1 MSSTKID
8 FSPGSKNWIVK
19 FFELQEKGIFSV
31 DQDLIHQKEANLTH
45 FIAHQTGLI
54 YGTAKS
60 FIFSNQIDPNTF
72 NTDEQLKLLV
82 FETLFFTYNR
92 KQQKAVS
99 QSEFI
104 DTLLTF
110 YKGFEGSSL
119 IERLSIRFAQTPNKK
134 LEVILASRV
143 GIKSSFMGA
152 NYWLKH
158 LSNAFIFLDVILFR
172 AFLEG
177 DQTPFLKNYE
187 RYTSSILNGLIYAAF
202 IDGKVE
208 EKEKKILVHFIASA
222 ALPRLLKNKYQKR
235 IKIGIPL
242 KVLQQEFIENEL
254 LGQLTYEFGHLLLQS
269 THQLS
274 PLERQKL
281 KALGKVLNM
290 TEAQMLASEEMS
302 TAFIA
307 HSGPQELLVYKQSTE
322 TSFAYK
328 ETSKRWLRIIG
339 RNRDR
344 LIKEIKESKEL
355 MALLQKSTKEELSPE
370 EKEQVKE
377 QFYDILKSMPS
388 LAIFLLP
395 GGTLL
400 LPIVM
405 KLVPELIPSAFKVN
419 EVEKKQPQDEL

>member
-8 FSPGSKNWIVK
+8 FSPGSKNWIAK
-19 FFELQEKGIFSV
+19 FFELQERGVFSV
-31 DQDLIHQKEANLTH
+31 DQDLIHQKESNLTH
-45 FIAHQTGLI
+45 FISHQTGLI

-60 FIFSNQIDPNTF
+60 FIFSNELDPSTF

-82 FETLFFTYNR
+82 FETLLFTYIR
-92 KQQKAVS
+92 KQQKAVN
-99 QSEFI
+99 QIQFI

-119 IERLSIRFAQTPNKK
+119 QERLSLRFTQTPNKK

-177 DQTPFLKNYE
+177 DQTTFLKNYE

-208 EKEKKILVHFIASA
+208 EKEKKILAHFIASA
-222 ALPRLLKNKYQKR
+222 ALPRSLKNKYQKR

-274 PLERQKL
+274 PLERLKL

-290 TEAQMLASEEMS
+290 TEAQMLVSEEMS

-322 TSFAYK
+322 ASFAYK

-344 LIKEIKESKEL
+344 LITEIKESQEL

-370 EKEQVKE
+370 EKEQVKA

-388 LAIFLLP
+388 LAIFLFP